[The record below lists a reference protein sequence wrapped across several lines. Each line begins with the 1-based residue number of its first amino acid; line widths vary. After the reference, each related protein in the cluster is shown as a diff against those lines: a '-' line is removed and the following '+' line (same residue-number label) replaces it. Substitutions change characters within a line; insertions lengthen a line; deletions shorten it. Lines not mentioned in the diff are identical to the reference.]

1 MSNKQKYRF
10 DDTLQNLIDWENI
23 MEMDRCAR
31 GHNEQMCGLFKNA
44 EVLGHYNSGD
54 CQGTVATCVKLKL
67 PRKRKPSFIIY
78 NDYYGTCSG
87 CDSWK
92 DADDD
97 DVRSMC
103 ISLANSAYVFDS
115 LEDVKEFLRTGE
127 THEQGDDRFVSYRWA
142 KDDYNNVCSGLLEAI
157 EKQERGEE

>member
-23 MEMDRCAR
+23 MKMDRYAG
-31 GHNEQMCGLFKNA
+31 GHDEQMCGLFKGA

-54 CQGTVATCVKLKL
+54 YQGTVATCVKLKL

-78 NDYYGTCSG
+78 NDYYGSCSG
-87 CDSWK
+87 CDSWE
-92 DADDD
+92 DADDN
-97 DVRSMC
+97 DVRTMC
-103 ISLANSAYVFDS
+103 ISLANGAYVFDS
-115 LEDVKEFLRTGE
+115 LEDVKEFLKTGDKYE
-127 THEQGDDRFVSYRWA
+127 REDDGFVTYRWA
-142 KDDYNNVCSGLLEAI
+142 HEDNVCKGLLRAI